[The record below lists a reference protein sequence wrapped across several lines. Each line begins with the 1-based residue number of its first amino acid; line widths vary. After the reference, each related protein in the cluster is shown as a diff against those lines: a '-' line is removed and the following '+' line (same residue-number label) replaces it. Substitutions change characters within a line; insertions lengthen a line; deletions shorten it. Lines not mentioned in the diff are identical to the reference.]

1 LRDIAAGE
9 ELTYD
14 YNLYD
19 GDDEDEAVCRCG
31 AKNCRGSMYGDE
43 ELERRAKAKSSASG
57 AS

>member
-1 LRDIAAGE
+1 
-9 ELTYD
+9 
-14 YNLYD
+14 LYD

>member
-1 LRDIAAGE
+1 
-9 ELTYD
+9 
-14 YNLYD
+14 LYD

-43 ELERRAKAKSSASG
+43 ELERRAKAKRSVSG